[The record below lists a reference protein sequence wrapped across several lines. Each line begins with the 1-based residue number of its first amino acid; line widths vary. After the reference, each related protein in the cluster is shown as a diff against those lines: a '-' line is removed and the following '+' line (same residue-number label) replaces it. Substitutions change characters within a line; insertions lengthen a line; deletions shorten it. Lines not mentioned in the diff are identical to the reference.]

1 MSTATKACPS
11 HAARSKP
18 NCASWLTRRRYRR
31 RPSAPTDLSYAGE
44 PRGLVGGKENGDAGD
59 VVRLPDATKRR
70 ACDHRFL
77 EVYLFSGNVG
87 SWPLLV
93 MWGKTWGAIRCR
105 MDDGSPVHPALVA
118 RESRVRHHGP

>member
-31 RPSAPTDLSYAGE
+31 RPSAPTDLSYLLFLISAGRVALPVAARRRESLAGE
-44 PRGLVGGKENGDAGD
+44 PRGLVRGKENGDAGD

-70 ACDHRFL
+70 AYDHRFL
-77 EVYLFSGNVG
+77 EVYLFSGNVSRIG
-87 SWPLLV
+87 CWCVVL
-93 MWGKTWGAIRCR
+93 TR
-105 MDDGSPVHPALVA
+105 M
-118 RESRVRHHGP
+118 